1 MKRSFRLSHLFTK
14 DQYTGTENTASF
26 LTIIIAGWKASGIDM
41 TFKDGNII
49 SITLNRSR
57 VL

>member
-1 MKRSFRLSHLFTK
+1 MKAFH
-14 DQYTGTENTASF
+14 TASF
-26 LTIIIAGWKASGIDM
+26 PTIIIAGWKASGIDM